1 MIGLL
6 VMCVL
11 IVACNA
17 LHAQDIIIKR
27 DGKEIPSKVLE
38 ISSTEIKY
46 KDFDFLT
53 GPTRVLNISEVVV
66 ILYENGK
73 REVFAA
79 KDVAKTPSETV
90 SNENEVNDKGSF
102 IVGIG
107 AGNSYGVPG
116 VRLQMNTAREDKFGF
131 HAGIGAFPNIDFI
144 VSAGVKYYTFKDVY
158 FNLQFGTLGYVKY
171 ISIVSSSIFYEY
183 NTTYGPSFLIG
194 GDWAWDVHRSF
205 GLGINAGVGLSY
217 EMNTRKEFAPAFD
230 LGLIFKF
237 Y

>member
-1 MIGLL
+1 MY
-6 VMCVL
+6 CVL
-11 IVACNA
+11 LMITVMV
-17 LHAQDIIIKR
+17 LSGELYAQDIIIKR

-53 GPTRVLNISEVVV
+53 GPTRVLNISEVIV

-79 KDVAKTPSETV
+79 KDEAVKEQSEY
-90 SNENEVNDKGSF
+90 NDKASF
-102 IVGIG
+102 LVGAG
-107 AGNSYGVPG
+107 VGNSYGLPG
-116 VRLQMNTAREDKFGF
+116 IRFQFNTVKEDKFGF

-144 VSAGVKYYTFKDVY
+144 VSAGVKYYKFKDVY
-158 FNLQFGTLGYVKY
+158 LNMQFGTLGYNQRT
-171 ISIVSSSIFYEY
+171 IIGTSSMYDNIESL
-183 NTTYGPSFLIG
+183 YGPSFLIG
-194 GDWAWDVHRSF
+194 GDWTWDVHRSF

-217 EMNTRKEFAPAFD
+217 EMNTRKEFVPAID
-230 LGLIFKF
+230 LGVIFKF